1 MSSPVRSACV
11 LVGRVECLGDLAR
24 DRQDLGDRERPPCGN
39 VSSGQ
44 AVRQCASIDELED
57 QAAYAVTLFD
67 SVDGGNAGMAER
79 RQHSGFTL
87 EACQPVGVLGERRR
101 QDLDCHVTG
110 EARITRGT
118 PRPFRPPRSGRR
130 SRTIRYVY
138 RAVAPS
144 RAIIVSTMPRRQTG
158 PQRVYDHT

>member
-1 MSSPVRSACV
+1 M
-11 LVGRVECLGDLAR
+11 GRVECLGDLAR

-110 EARITRGT
+110 EARITCAVHLAHSA
-118 PRPFRPPRSGRR
+118 RPDLGDDLVRSDMCTGR
-130 SRTIRYVY
+130 
-138 RAVAPS
+138 
-144 RAIIVSTMPRRQTG
+144 
-158 PQRVYDHT
+158 